1 VIKALW
7 IDEHM
12 DSKQSIDRRTL
23 LRTSGIVATG
33 GVTVIAGCIGS
44 NNEPPPRKSNVINN
58 IELSAD
64 GTTLEIDPFAESDRW
79 VQSRR
84 NLDVDASARSG
95 NQTGDTG
102 STASLSALAKLS
114 PVGTARAAKGR
125 GATGRGSGGYSS
137 APRTS
142 NGRAWFWGGSYSN
155 GWYNDH
161 DDEVSQ
167 YPVDIATLG
176 VAYIGSNARF
186 EEQDPGPGPINW
198 DDTYDSPT
206 GDEIETSIQD
216 LQLGWYRVGAN
227 IVVAE
232 GPDEGTDL
240 GWECIDLRVEQTV
253 SGKEI
258 TERWKVSPRI

>member
-1 VIKALW
+1 
-7 IDEHM
+7 M
-12 DSKQSIDRRTL
+12 SFKQSIDRRTL
-23 LRTSGIVATG
+23 LKTSRIVATG
-33 GVTVIAGCIGS
+33 GLTAIAGCIGS
-44 NNEPPPRKSNVINN
+44 TNEPPPRRSNVIDN

-64 GTTLEIDPFAESDRW
+64 GTTLRIDPFAESDRW

-84 NLDVDASARSG
+84 DLDVDASARSG
-95 NQTGDTG
+95 NQTGATE
-102 STASLSALAKLS
+102 SIASLSVLSKLS

-125 GATGRGSGGYSS
+125 GATGRGSGGYRS
-137 APRTS
+137 APRTA
-142 NGRAWFWGGSYSN
+142 NGRAWFWGGSYTN

-198 DDTYDSPT
+198 DDTYDSPA
-206 GDEIETSIQD
+206 DEEIETSIEDVQP
-216 LQLGWYRVGAN
+216 GWYRVGAN

-232 GPDEGTDL
+232 GPDEGADL
-240 GWECIDLRVEQTV
+240 GWECIDLRLEQTAD
-253 SGKEI
+253 GKEI

>member
-1 VIKALW
+1 
-7 IDEHM
+7 M
-12 DSKQSIDRRTL
+12 RFKQSTDRRTL
-23 LRTSGIVATG
+23 LKTSSIVATG
-33 GVTVIAGCIGS
+33 GLTAIAGCIGS
-44 NNEPPPRKSNVINN
+44 NNEPPPRKSNVIDD

-64 GTTLEIDPFAESDRW
+64 GTALRIDPFGESNRW
-79 VQSRR
+79 VVSRR
-84 NLDVDASARSG
+84 DLDVDASAQPT
-95 NQTGDTG
+95 NQTRDSG
-102 STASLSALAKLS
+102 STASLSALSKLS

-137 APRTS
+137 APRTA
-142 NGRAWFWGGSYSN
+142 NGRAWFWGGSYTN

-176 VAYIGSNARF
+176 IAYIGPNARF

-206 GDEIETSIQD
+206 DTEIETSIEDVQP
-216 LQLGWYRVGAN
+216 GWYRVGAN

-232 GPDEGTDL
+232 GPDEGADL
-240 GWECIDLRVEQTV
+240 GWECIDLRLEQTAD
-253 SGKEI
+253 GKEI